1 MHRLPFGSLRVM
13 GVLCFSLVGTTGRLL
28 EEDRTLHTIIKGIRI
43 HYFTAGQGDPVLLL
57 HGWGSSLE
65 PYRQLIDLLSKKYFV
80 IALDMPGFG
89 KSEEPTAPLD
99 VDGYV
104 DFVLDFLNLFQLQK
118 LSLVGHSFGGR
129 VIIKMA
135 NRKLPFAIDKIVLI
149 DSAGIKPVRTKKMHF
164 KQQWYKV
171 GKWFLSRKPVA
182 KLFPNALE
190 SLRVKF
196 GSADYAAASPMM
208 RQCLVKVVN
217 EDLTGLLPN
226 IQAPTL
232 LVWGENDT
240 ATPLSDAKRME
251 SEIPNAGLAV
261 IKNAGHFSFI
271 EQPIVF
277 RSIMASFFEVW

>member
-1 MHRLPFGSLRVM
+1 MHRLQLGLLRAI
-13 GVLCFSLVGTTGRLL
+13 GVLCFSLVGTTERLW
-28 EEDRTLHTIIKGIRI
+28 EEDRTLHTTIKGIRI
-43 HYFTAGQGDPVLLL
+43 HYITAGQGDPVLLL
-57 HGWGSSLE
+57 HGWGASLE

-104 DFVLDFLNLFQLQK
+104 DFVLDFLTLFPLQK

-164 KQQWYKV
+164 KQRWYKI

-196 GSADYAAASPMM
+196 GSADYVAASPMM

-226 IQAPTL
+226 ITAPTL

-240 ATPLSDAKRME
+240 ATPLSDAKIME